1 MDRDVTDRKL
11 DALRRCLARLREK
24 RPLTPEALLAN
35 PDLQDILAL
44 NLERAVQLSVDLAA
58 MRITDLSVP
67 APETMGAVFE
77 VLRERGVLSAGT
89 ADRMRKAVGFRNIA
103 VHDYQRIDWQIVFNL
118 VHRCLE
124 DFEAFA
130 RELCAAPSQE
140 PPHS

>member
-1 MDRDVTDRKL
+1 MDRDITDRKL

-24 RPLTPEALLAN
+24 RPPTVEALLAN

-58 MRITDLSVP
+58 MRLADLSGP

-89 ADRMRKAVGFRNIA
+89 ADRLRKAVGFRNIA
-103 VHDYQRIDWQIVFNL
+103 VHDYQRIDWQIVFTI
-118 VHRCLE
+118 VHRHVE

-130 RELCAAPSQE
+130 RELCPVQH
-140 PPHS
+140 PPRPES

>member
-58 MRITDLSVP
+58 MRIADLSVP

-118 VHRCLE
+118 VHRRLE

>member
-35 PDLQDILAL
+35 TDLQDILAL

-58 MRITDLSVP
+58 MRIADLSVP

-118 VHRCLE
+118 VHRRLE

-130 RELCAAPSQE
+130 RELCAAPSRE
-140 PPHS
+140 PPHG

>member
-58 MRITDLSVP
+58 MRIADLSVP

-77 VLRERGVLSAGT
+77 ALRERGVLSAGT

-118 VHRCLE
+118 VHRRLE

>member
-1 MDRDVTDRKL
+1 M
-11 DALRRCLARLREK
+11 
-24 RPLTPEALLAN
+24 LAN

-58 MRITDLSVP
+58 MRIADLSVP

-118 VHRCLE
+118 VHRRLE